1 MILSYIIGLIFLVGA
16 ILVVL
21 GWQESQQEASEG
33 VTARLARLQDKREE
47 LTPQATEARERDRLA
62 AKEFETRARKEAR
75 ATTALPSLSKLVS
88 TTAILSRLEQDL
100 QQARSNWRASELL
113 IGSVFLA
120 ILAWIVVAAFFNAY
134 LAPIFFVGCLFMPW
148 LFVKILRGRYYR
160 KFDEQ
165 LADTLLLM
173 SNSLKAGFS
182 FLQAI
187 DMVSRES
194 QPPISDEF
202 GRINQEI
209 TIGVPVNNAL
219 ENMAL
224 RIKSMDVN
232 LMVTAVIIQREVG
245 GSLSEILET
254 IAAVIGDR
262 IRLKG
267 EIRTLTTQGRA
278 TGAVLGML
286 PVVLGVLLHLVTKA
300 QAPREP
306 SFVEPLLNTL
316 QGNYMLGAAIVLQ
329 IIGFILIWK
338 IVSIKV

>member
-1 MILSYIIGLIFLVGA
+1 MIFSYIIGLVFLVGA
-16 ILVVL
+16 CLVVL
-21 GWQESQQEASEG
+21 GWQESQAEASEG
-33 VTARLARLQDKREE
+33 VTERLARLRDKREE
-47 LTPQATEARERDRLA
+47 LTPQALQARERDRVA
-62 AKEFETRARKEAR
+62 AKEFEARARIENR
-75 ATTALPSLSKLVS
+75 ATTTLPSLSKLVS
-88 TTAILSRLEQDL
+88 THAILSRLEQDL

-113 IGSVFLA
+113 AGSVFLA
-120 ILAWIVVAAFFNAY
+120 FFGFIIFALFISRY
-134 LAPIFFVGCLFMPW
+134 LAPFVFVGCLFLPW
-148 LFVKILRGRYYR
+148 LYVKILRGRYYR
-160 KFDEQ
+160 RFDEQ

-209 TIGVPVNNAL
+209 TIGVPVDNAL

-254 IAAVIGDR
+254 IAAVIGER

-278 TGAVLGML
+278 TGAVLGAL
-286 PVVLGVLLHLVTKA
+286 PIVLGVLLHLVTKA

-306 SFVEPLLNTL
+306 SFIEPLLNTL
-316 QGNYMLGAAIVLQ
+316 QGNYMLAGAIVLQ
-329 IIGFILIWK
+329 VIGFALIWK